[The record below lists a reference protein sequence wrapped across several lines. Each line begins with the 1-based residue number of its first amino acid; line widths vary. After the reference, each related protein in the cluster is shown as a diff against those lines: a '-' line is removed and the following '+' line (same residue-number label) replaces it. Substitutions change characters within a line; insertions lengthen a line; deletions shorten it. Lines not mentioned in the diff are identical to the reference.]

1 MADPLIGVP
10 VPRKEGRNKVTG
22 RARYVDDLRFEGMI
36 YGTTVRS
43 PVARGC
49 IKAIRFG
56 EGINW
61 YEFTMVRASD
71 IPGKNHIA
79 LIVDDQPCLAGSVV
93 NHPEEPILLLAH
105 PDRYLLERARRAV
118 EVEIEPL
125 PAVFSID
132 ESLRQDVIIWGE
144 DNIFKQ
150 YRVEKGDVD
159 SAWDQAD
166 LIVEGEYH
174 TGAQEQLYIET
185 NGMVAVASP
194 ERGVAVW
201 GSMQCPYYV
210 HKALKAVFGLTDEQV
225 RVIQTETG
233 GGFGGKEEYPSM
245 IAAHAALLAWKSER
259 PVKVVYDRAEDL
271 TATTKRHPS
280 RTRHR
285 TAVSKDGKL
294 LAMEIEFVIDGGA
307 YTTLSPVVLSR
318 GTIHAAGP
326 YDCPNVRIT
335 SRAVA
340 TNTPPHGA
348 FRGFGAP
355 QSIFA
360 LERHL
365 EKVAAVLGLG
375 AEELRRR
382 NFISKGQSTATGQVI
397 REDVDMPALLD
408 RALRESDYHAKR
420 ERFARENQGNKIKRG
435 VGLSSFFHGAGFTGS
450 GERYLAS
457 VVGVEATSEGRVRI
471 LASSTEMGQGTN
483 TILTQIAAQ
492 TLEVPYEQVDI
503 MQPDTGHVP
512 NSGPTVASRTCMV
525 VGKLVES
532 AALGLKQTL
541 TRAGLLKDRYSA
553 AEFVGACSA
562 YIGRYGPLRSY
573 SQYQPPPGIHWDDEK
588 YQGDAYGAFAWA
600 VYVAEVSVDL
610 LTYEARVEDFV
621 AVQEVGRVIHPVLAT
636 GQIEGGVAQ
645 AIGYALY
652 EKVAWENGRM
662 ANGQMTNYIIPTSM
676 DIPPIRVIFEER
688 PYAHGPMGAKGI
700 GELPMD
706 GPAPAILN
714 AIENATGV
722 SWASIPAT
730 PEALMT
736 AMEGQA
742 LSCSSAASVS
752 YARPCHSER
761 SEESAFR
768 SMKVDTSSLAP
779 QTDRAVAGVGATFPA
794 GKIGS
799 VMTKVSVAFTLNGQ
813 PRTVSVWPMERLLD
827 VIREHLGLTGTKE
840 GCGEGECGACSIL
853 LDGQLTNSCLVPAL
867 QADGSE
873 ITTIE
878 GIADS
883 EELGL
888 VQRAFVECGGAQ
900 CGICTPGMIM
910 AAVSLL
916 HESPEPSE
924 AEIRNGLA
932 GNLCRCTGYM
942 RIFEAVMS
950 ACRQGEPSR

>member
-1 MADPLIGVP
+1 MTYSLVGVP
-10 VPRKEGRNKVTG
+10 VPRKEGRDKVTG
-22 RARYVDDLRFEGMI
+22 KARYVDDLHFEGMI

-43 PVARGC
+43 PVARGR
-49 IKAIRFG
+49 IKALHFG
-56 EGINW
+56 EGIPW
-61 YEFTMVRASD
+61 QDFTIVRASD
-71 IPGKNHIA
+71 IPGQNHIA
-79 LIVDDQPCLAGSVV
+79 LILNDQPCLADSIV
-93 NHPEEPILLLAH
+93 NHPEEPVLLLAH
-105 PDRYLLERARRAV
+105 PDRYLLEDARRAV
-118 EVEIEPL
+118 EVETEPL
-125 PAVFSID
+125 PSVFNLD
-132 ESLRQDVIIWGE
+132 ESLRRNVIIWGE

-159 SAWDQAD
+159 SAWDRAH

-185 NGMVAVASP
+185 NGMIAIASP

-210 HKALKAVFGLTDEQV
+210 HKALKAVFDLTDEQV

-245 IAAHAALLAWKSER
+245 IAAHAALLAWKSGK
-259 PVKVVYDRAEDL
+259 PVKVVYDRAEDM

-294 LAMEIEFVIDGGA
+294 LAMEIDFVIDGGA

-326 YDCPNVRIT
+326 YHCPNVRIN
-335 SRAVA
+335 SRALA
-340 TNTPPHGA
+340 TNTPTHGA

-365 EKVAAVLGLG
+365 DKVAAAVGLG
-375 AEELRRR
+375 VEELRRR

-397 REDVDMPALLD
+397 AEEIDMPALLD
-408 RALRESDYHAKR
+408 RALRESGYRAKC
-420 ERFARENQGNKIKRG
+420 ERFARENPGSRVKRG
-435 VGLSSFFHGAGFTGS
+435 VGLASFFHGAGFTGS

-483 TILTQIAAQ
+483 TILSQIAAQ
-492 TLEVPYEQVDI
+492 TLEVPYEQMDI
-503 MQPDTGHVP
+503 VQPDTRHVP

-532 AALGLKQTL
+532 AALGLKHTL
-541 TRAGLLKDRYSA
+541 TSLGLLKDGYSF
-553 AEFVGACSA
+553 AEFARACSSYTA
-562 YIGRYGPLRSY
+562 QHGPLRSY
-573 SQYQPPPGIHWDDEK
+573 SQYQPPPGIYWDDEK

-600 VYVAEVSVDL
+600 VYVAEVSVDS
-610 LTYEARVEDFV
+610 LTYETRVEDFV

-652 EKVAWENGRM
+652 EKVAWEKGRI

-688 PYAHGPMGAKGI
+688 PYLYGPMGAKGI

-706 GPAPAILN
+706 GPAPAILS
-714 AIENATGV
+714 AIENATGLSLV
-722 SWASIPAT
+722 SIPVT
-730 PEALMT
+730 PETLMT
-736 AMEGQA
+736 AWEG
-742 LSCSSAASVS
+742 
-752 YARPCHSER
+752 
-761 SEESAFR
+761 
-768 SMKVDTSSLAP
+768 
-779 QTDRAVAGVGATFPA
+779 TDA
-794 GKIGS
+794 
-799 VMTKVSVAFTLNGQ
+799 
-813 PRTVSVWPMERLLD
+813 
-827 VIREHLGLTGTKE
+827 
-840 GCGEGECGACSIL
+840 
-853 LDGQLTNSCLVPAL
+853 
-867 QADGSE
+867 
-873 ITTIE
+873 
-878 GIADS
+878 
-883 EELGL
+883 
-888 VQRAFVECGGAQ
+888 
-900 CGICTPGMIM
+900 
-910 AAVSLL
+910 
-916 HESPEPSE
+916 
-924 AEIRNGLA
+924 
-932 GNLCRCTGYM
+932 
-942 RIFEAVMS
+942 
-950 ACRQGEPSR
+950 